1 MTIFLILSLSSCLTT
16 VETRYVLKRPPL
28 ELTDE
33 RSIPAFQGSTVNDLQ
48 MYTFDLIELNKLS
61 NTDKRKL
68 REWYDAIEQELNGNE
83 G

>member
-1 MTIFLILSLSSCLTT
+1 M
-16 VETRYVLKRPPL
+16 
-28 ELTDE
+28 
-33 RSIPAFQGSTVNDLQ
+33 NDLQ